1 MRARDMSFPAG
12 WADGPRRFAP
22 GRPRDRLPPEAVLL
36 GWAGR
41 HFRHEGVWPTARSGA
56 VAAAPGWTWQRV
68 DTLLRRNLAGRP
80 GGDSLARLLERH
92 GRRRRW
98 ARR

>member
-1 MRARDMSFPAG
+1 MWARLMSFPAG
-12 WADGPRRFAP
+12 WPDGPRRFAP

-36 GWAGR
+36 GWADR
-41 HFRHEGVWPTARSGA
+41 HFRLAGAWPSARSGP
-56 VAAAPGWTWQRV
+56 VADAPGWKWQRV
-68 DTLLRRNLAGRP
+68 DALLRRNLAGRP
-80 GGDSLARLLERH
+80 GGDSLARLPERH